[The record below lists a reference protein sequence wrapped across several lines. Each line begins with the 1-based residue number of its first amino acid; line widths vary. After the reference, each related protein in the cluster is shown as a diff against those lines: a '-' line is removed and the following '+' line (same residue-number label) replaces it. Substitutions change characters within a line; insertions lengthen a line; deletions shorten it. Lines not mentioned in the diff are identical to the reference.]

1 MIKNIIFD
9 WSGTLVD
16 DLPAVWEAT
25 NYVLKNAGIDGLSIE
40 EFRLEFCLP
49 FTKFYNRY
57 TPHIPMEKLEEWFH
71 KRFSEVQYLVQGIK
85 YADEFLRFCKE
96 HKLKT
101 IVLSSVRPDH
111 YYNQAKKTGFSDYI
125 DSVWLGVRDKRNK
138 IKELIEK
145 EKIDPLQTIY
155 IGDMEHDIDTA
166 RYAGVYSCAVLT
178 GYNESSTL
186 RLSEPDII
194 VENLA
199 ELKEIL
205 EQCNFDI
212 SKRVVK
218 SHSNRSRPV
227 VTVGAL
233 IFNREG
239 KALFV
244 QTYKWSNLWGIPGGK
259 VKYGEPSETALKR
272 EIKEET
278 GLDIHSIEFAMI
290 QDCINSEEFYREE
303 HFVLLNYICV
313 CDTAENV
320 KLNEE
325 AHNFKWLTLDEALK
339 LPLNKPTLNLV
350 NYALKQRQKPD
361 NS

>member
-1 MIKNIIFD
+1 
-9 WSGTLVD
+9 VD

-25 NYVLKNAGIDGLSIE
+25 NYVLKNAGIEGLSIE
-40 EFRLEFCLP
+40 EFRSEFCLP

-71 KRFSEVQYLVQGIK
+71 KKFEEVQHLVCGIK
-85 YADEFLRFCKE
+85 YAEEFLRFCKE
-96 HKLKT
+96 NKLKT
-101 IVLSSVRPDH
+101 IVLSSVRADH
-111 YYNQAKKTGFSDYI
+111 YYNQARKTGFIDYI
-125 DSVWLGVRDKRNK
+125 DSSHLGVRDKRQK
-138 IKELIEK
+138 IKQILGEEK
-145 EKIDPLQTIY
+145 LEPLQTIY

-178 GYNESSTL
+178 GYNEPQKL
-186 RLSEPDII
+186 RLCEPDLI

-205 EQCNFDI
+205 EQCKFDI

-233 IFNREG
+233 IFNKEG

-259 VKYGEPSETALKR
+259 IKYGESAETALKR

-278 GLDIHSIEFAMI
+278 GLDIHSIQFAMI
-290 QDCINSEEFYREE
+290 QDCIHSEEFYRDE
-303 HFVLLNYICV
+303 HFVLINYVCICEN
-313 CDTAENV
+313 AEYV

-339 LPLNKPTLNLV
+339 LPLNKPTRNLV
-350 NYALKQRQKPD
+350 NYILNRRQ
-361 NS
+361 NSNNH